1 MKKLCLI
8 LYLIMRDN
16 IFPQVILLKWQEH
29 LLLLLLFKNC
39 NGGSSQR
46 IKIKNNK
53 KHSDWKRNKTV
64 YFQEQ
69 NFKEP
74 TKRLL
79 ELRTIGSK
87 VAGHKIG
94 KIN

>member
-1 MKKLCLI
+1 MMK
-8 LYLIMRDN
+8 DN
-16 IFPQVILLKWQEH
+16 IFPLRSRIRQEQ

-46 IKIKNNK
+46 IKTKTNK

-64 YFQEQ
+64 YFQKHILYVQ
-69 NFKEP
+69 NFKES

-79 ELRTIGSK
+79 ELRTICSK
-87 VAGHKIG
+87 VAGYKIG